1 MSDVLPNVVAPKILL
16 TVSGQRCS
24 GKGPEQVEAH
34 DRHPA
39 EHRDADAVEG
49 VAESPTARPGVNFI
63 KKFTTV
69 SRDFS

>member
-1 MSDVLPNVVAPKILL
+1 MSWRQIYENSL

-49 VAESPTARPGVNFI
+49 VAESPTARPGANVTKLFMV
-63 KKFTTV
+63 V
-69 SRDFS
+69 SCDFL